1 MEIEIRSPRTDVE
14 WENYYNLRY
23 RILRQP
29 WGQPLGSERNE
40 GDTTGIHLALFDYE
54 RIKAIARLDIS
65 GVGEGQVRFVAV
77 DKSVQGKGFGK
88 LIMKEAESVS
98 ISRGDSRMILHAREV
113 AVDFYKSQGYEI
125 LEKSHLLFER
135 IQHYLMQ
142 KKY

>member
-40 GDTTGIHLALFDYE
+40 GDTTGIHLALFDYD

-113 AVDFYKSQGYEI
+113 ALDFYKSQGYEI
-125 LEKSHLLFER
+125 LEKSHVLFER

>member
-1 MEIEIRSPRTDVE
+1 MEIEIRSPRTDLE

-29 WGQPLGSERNE
+29 WGQQMGSERNE
-40 GDTTGIHLALFDYE
+40 GDATGIHLALFEYD
-54 RIKAIARLDIS
+54 RIKAITRLDTS

-77 DKSVQGKGFGK
+77 ETSVQGKGFGK
-88 LIMKEAESVS
+88 RIMQEAESIS
-98 ISRGDSRMILHAREV
+98 ISRGDTQMILHAREV
-113 AVDFYKSQGYEI
+113 AVDFYKSQGYQI
-125 LEKSHLLFER
+125 LEKSHILFER

>member
-40 GDTTGIHLALFDYE
+40 GDTTGIHLALFDYD

>member
-40 GDTTGIHLALFDYE
+40 GDTTGIHLALFDYD
-54 RIKAIARLDIS
+54 RIRAIARLDIS

-98 ISRGDSRMILHAREV
+98 ISRGDIRMILHAREV

-125 LEKSHLLFER
+125 LEKSHVLFER

>member
-40 GDTTGIHLALFDYE
+40 GDTTGIHLALFDYD
-54 RIKAIARLDIS
+54 RIRAIARLDIS

-98 ISRGDSRMILHAREV
+98 ISRGDTRMILHAREV

-125 LEKSHLLFER
+125 LEKSHVLFER